1 MFKMFL
7 NGWLTSKTPITN
19 ETLNSKP
26 AKITSAKNLTKD
38 INIAKPKKMR
48 DLTNR
53 MIWNSSCIM
62 INFSKRM
69 SKFNGILSN
78 ANKFT
83 KKSKWKNKIF
93 LTKLKHGKLKLKN
106 TIRQSTT
113 WNFILIN
120 FGTSSFITTLM
131 NSKSQNRRLSMGGSR
146 LIENSW
152 L

>member
-1 MFKMFL
+1 MMFKMFL
-7 NGWLTSKTPITN
+7 NGWLTSKIPITN

-113 WNFILIN
+113 
-120 FGTSSFITTLM
+120 
-131 NSKSQNRRLSMGGSR
+131 
-146 LIENSW
+146 
-152 L
+152 